1 MLLTASIVRRP
12 PGDWRATKHDAHC
25 VKIIIIMSE
34 SIYNLL
40 ISTGHVFSKWLT
52 SNNLQFTVYAECV
65 KSVVIQQTCLYSS
78 SSRECLSVIVAKP
91 IGNCKL
97 LNRKPSAVKALFR
110 DATDLRIGLRKMVH
124 VKVESFGCACVRVF
138 DGAWDGCWNLTLYDM
153 LSFVDWIIVFL
164 CKQSGSQAVY
174 VTILAIVTNWPVGF

>member
-40 ISTGHVFSKWLT
+40 IFRWPRVQQMTDFKY
-52 SNNLQFTVYAECV
+52 LQFTVYVECV
-65 KSVVIQQTCLYSS
+65 KSVVIQQTCLYSY

-91 IGNCKL
+91 IGSWKRI
-97 LNRKPSAVKALFR
+97 NRKPSAVKALFR
-110 DATDLRIGLRKMVH
+110 DAPDLRIGLRK
-124 VKVESFGCACVRVF
+124 KWSR
-138 DGAWDGCWNLTLYDM
+138 
-153 LSFVDWIIVFL
+153 S
-164 CKQSGSQAVY
+164 CKSRQ
-174 VTILAIVTNWPVGF
+174 LWL